1 MSVWLNNL
9 FSTHVYSELNPHVSN
24 WKQAYEDMDANVQIN
39 FKCTSCWSLFWCS
52 ANRQR
57 WQRDPEIHTYETWMY
72 LSYHYLSA
80 AACLCIA
87 RSTWFG
93 LPSTRRGSRQ
103 QATSSTTHTH
113 TRTLKPPPPA
123 CPLFFGLHSP
133 TPHSHLLHKDQAISL
148 YLWHVCCHIEQVEW
162 VLFIYTALY
171 IDTDK
176 QEAPCSGMRF

>member
-9 FSTHVYSELNPHVSN
+9 FCTHVYSELNPHASN
-24 WKQAYEDMDANVQIN
+24 WKQAYEDMDANVQMN
-39 FKCTSCWSLFWCS
+39 FKCTSCWSLFWCF

-72 LSYHYLSA
+72 LSCHYLSA

-93 LPSTRRGSRQ
+93 LPSTLRGSRQ

-113 TRTLKPPPPA
+113 TRAHIKTTSTCLSTIFRPTLTYNTLWPPPQGSSYFTLSLTCLLSHRA
-123 CPLFFGLHSP
+123 GWVSSVYLYSP
-133 TPHSHLLHKDQAISL
+133 IHRH
-148 YLWHVCCHIEQVEW
+148 
-162 VLFIYTALY
+162 
-171 IDTDK
+171 
-176 QEAPCSGMRF
+176 R